1 MPSIQMFLQKLGR
14 AWRLQKLRA
23 SGAKVGRGL
32 QSFDDF
38 FAGEAKGFVCDS
50 GIYLSAGCKI
60 LIAKRGDRTGKLT
73 IGRNV
78 YVNHYTIIDCHYSIS
93 IGNSVLIG
101 PHCYIC
107 DYDHGVEGGLAVAAQ
122 PEGHVGEVSIGEDV
136 WIGAGV
142 IILKGVTVGRGAV
155 IGAGSVVTHD
165 VTAMSVVVGNPA
177 QLLRMR

>member
-1 MPSIQMFLQKLGR
+1 MFLHSFLQKIGR
-14 AWRLQKLRA
+14 ARRVRKLRA
-23 SGAKVGRGL
+23 GGAKVGRAL

-38 FAGEAKGFVCDS
+38 FAGEANGFVCDS
-50 GIYLSAGCKI
+50 GIYLSPGCKI
-60 LIAKRGDRTGKLT
+60 LIAKHGDRTGKLT

-107 DYDHGVEGGLAVAAQ
+107 DYDHGVKGGLPVMAQ
-122 PEGHVGEVSIGEDV
+122 PEGHIGEVSIGDEV

-142 IILKGVTVGRGAV
+142 IILKGVTVGQGAV
-155 IGAGSVVTHD
+155 IGAGSIVTHD
-165 VTAMSVVVGNPA
+165 VTAMSVVAGNPA

>member
-1 MPSIQMFLQKLGR
+1 MYSKLRR
-14 AWRLQKLRA
+14 AWRIQKLRA
-23 SGAKVGRGL
+23 AGAKIGDGL

-38 FAGEAKGFVCDS
+38 FLGLASGFAC
-50 GIYLSAGCKI
+50 GRGLYLSSGRKI
-60 LIAKRGDRTGKLT
+60 LVAEHGGRIGRLK

-78 YVNHYTIIDCHYSIS
+78 YMNHYTIIDCHYAIS
-93 IGNSVLIG
+93 IGDSVLIG

-107 DYDHGVEGGLAVAAQ
+107 DYDHGVEAEQPVTAQ
-122 PEGHVGEVSIGEDV
+122 PEGHVGEVSIGDDV

-165 VTAMSVVVGNPA
+165 VIAMSVVAGNPA